1 MPLVCFMTKIII
13 RKWMRVFSKFPPEG
27 WGVSNDTKENFGP
40 PKFEDRLFT
49 IEENKA
55 ISITMQ

>member
-1 MPLVCFMTKIII
+1 MDAGIFKI
-13 RKWMRVFSKFPPEG
+13 PTEG
-27 WGVSNDTKENFGP
+27 WGVSNNAKGNFGP

-55 ISITMQ
+55 ISITIQ